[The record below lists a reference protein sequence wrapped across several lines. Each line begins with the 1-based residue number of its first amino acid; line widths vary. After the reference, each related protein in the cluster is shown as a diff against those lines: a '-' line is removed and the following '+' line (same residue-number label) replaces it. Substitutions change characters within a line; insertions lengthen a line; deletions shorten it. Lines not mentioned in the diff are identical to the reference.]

1 MIWNNLVVIQKLK
14 QIRNKT
20 IVSATKEHVN
30 VIMIVAVD
38 LIVDVVQNFK
48 FMISVSAIKDVNVGI
63 IANVTKNALAV
74 LNIKK
79 QIKQYNWKKEIKLIY
94 VVVGLNVT
102 ILLSAIVGL
111 NVNVQK
117 VKKHLSKLNKNKQK
131 LLSPTVQRNLRL

>member
-131 LLSPTVQRNLRL
+131 LLSPTVQRNLKL

>member
-1 MIWNNLVVIQKLK
+1 M
-14 QIRNKT
+14 
-20 IVSATKEHVN
+20 SATKEHVN

-117 VKKHLSKLNKNKQK
+117 IKKHLSKLNKNKQK

>member
-1 MIWNNLVVIQKLK
+1 M
-14 QIRNKT
+14 
-20 IVSATKEHVN
+20 SATKEHVN

-38 LIVDVVQNFK
+38 LIVGVVQNFK

-131 LLSPTVQRNLRL
+131 LLSPTVQRNLKL

>member
-1 MIWNNLVVIQKLK
+1 M
-14 QIRNKT
+14 
-20 IVSATKEHVN
+20 SATKEHVN

-117 VKKHLSKLNKNKQK
+117 IKKHLSKLNKNKQK
-131 LLSPTVQRNLRL
+131 LLSPTVQRDLRL

>member
-1 MIWNNLVVIQKLK
+1 M
-14 QIRNKT
+14 
-20 IVSATKEHVN
+20 SATKEHVN

-48 FMISVSAIKDVNVGI
+48 LMISVSAIKDVNVGI
-63 IANVTKNALAV
+63 IANVSKNALAV

-117 VKKHLSKLNKNKQK
+117 IKKHLSKLNKNKQK
-131 LLSPTVQRNLRL
+131 LLSPTVQRNLKL

>member
-1 MIWNNLVVIQKLK
+1 M
-14 QIRNKT
+14 
-20 IVSATKEHVN
+20 SATKEHVD

-48 FMISVSAIKDVNVGI
+48 LMISVSAIKDVNVGI
-63 IANVTKNALAV
+63 IANVSKNALAV

-117 VKKHLSKLNKNKQK
+117 IKKHLSKLNKNKQK
-131 LLSPTVQRNLRL
+131 LLSPTVQRNLKF

>member
-1 MIWNNLVVIQKLK
+1 M
-14 QIRNKT
+14 
-20 IVSATKEHVN
+20 SATKEHVN

-117 VKKHLSKLNKNKQK
+117 IKKHLSKLNKNKQK
-131 LLSPTVQRNLRL
+131 LLSPTVQRNLKL

>member
-1 MIWNNLVVIQKLK
+1 
-14 QIRNKT
+14 
-20 IVSATKEHVN
+20 
-30 VIMIVAVD
+30 
-38 LIVDVVQNFK
+38 
-48 FMISVSAIKDVNVGI
+48 VGI

>member
-38 LIVDVVQNFK
+38 LIVGVVQNFK

-131 LLSPTVQRNLRL
+131 LLSPTVQRNLKL